1 MKLQE
6 LFGVWRHIQGEVI
19 TDFAIRPF
27 DVKSGKG
34 MSRFGIHGVVENGNA
49 LDYAWEGV
57 IVGLNDNG
65 DGTFTI
71 EIKQIKFT
79 EDKPEYQ
86 ELKVWMLANN
96 LLTLEFGNGERVD
109 FDRLR

>member
-1 MKLQE
+1 ME
-6 LFGVWRHIQGEVI
+6 LKDIYGTWRHVHGDVI
-19 TDFAIRPF
+19 TDFTVRVFNA
-27 DVKSGKG
+27 KTGKG
-34 MSRFGIHGVVENGNA
+34 LSRFGIQGKDDNGNA
-49 LDYAWEGV
+49 IDYAWEGV
-57 IVGLNDNG
+57 FVGLDDNV

-71 EIKQIKFT
+71 EIEQLKFT

-96 LLTLEFGNGERVD
+96 LLTLELGNGERVD